1 MGSYDVAM
9 ETLDKRRKFYELK
22 GGRGKVSDI
31 NSSLA
36 EGRRELDRLNE
47 LLSQQS
53 LQEKTLQ
60 EKKEEIAS
68 AELQLRRL
76 QEELR
81 VVSVREVHL
90 AECKRLRE
98 RLAESEQERARILDA
113 FLDRRVPTDE
123 ELSDAQRRLKE
134 VRIAQNDLN
143 AAKLSDSEQAHLDRL
158 RTRYQNKRPTPEML
172 SEIHTSIVS
181 ISETDAA
188 IAASSV
194 SQNTRDQNRFRQT
207 GIPTDAQLE
216 HIEKKLKRLQAA
228 SAEQGNLN
236 DQTRSNLPLV
246 LSLAVLGILAL
257 AAAFLFP
264 AITWILLG
272 ASLLSLAISGV
283 LLFAARKSA
292 ARLNEQRQAHQQ
304 EKQTLSNEIRAFLN
318 KYGALPENGNLQEGF
333 EQLAATAKR
342 ALDDAQRQTM
352 QTRRIEELEKTRNT
366 LCDELAKRFAAC
378 GYSPLPADLH
388 RALLQIHTD
397 LREWDLLEGRAKVAE
412 EKSRDIRSALTAS
425 QERLSAFLGRLT
437 QRQNNQPEALL
448 DRIEA
453 LCREHTILQE
463 SIRRQRQDLTEREK
477 EYGKEVPSVPA
488 NTESLRVQEADLT
501 QRLDILRREHTD
513 LLRLWGRT
521 TEQTQKIPGL
531 EDELSHLSTEL
542 VTAEHNLSILRGTA
556 QFLTDS
562 KEALSTRYLGGMQA
576 HFEHFK
582 NLAQGN
588 SLSDAKIDTS
598 FAISVRE
605 GGKSREIES
614 FSRGTRDLLQF
625 CARLALTKSMFENEE
640 KPFLILDDPFVNLD
654 EQHFALLRDLLDKL
668 STEFQILYLVCHA
681 DRS

>member
-1 MGSYDVAM
+1 M
-9 ETLDKRRKFYELK
+9 
-22 GGRGKVSDI
+22 
-31 NSSLA
+31 
-36 EGRRELDRLNE
+36 
-47 LLSQQS
+47 
-53 LQEKTLQ
+53 
-60 EKKEEIAS
+60 
-68 AELQLRRL
+68 
-76 QEELR
+76 
-81 VVSVREVHL
+81 
-90 AECKRLRE
+90 
-98 RLAESEQERARILDA
+98 
-113 FLDRRVPTDE
+113 
-123 ELSDAQRRLKE
+123 
-134 VRIAQNDLN
+134 
-143 AAKLSDSEQAHLDRL
+143 
-158 RTRYQNKRPTPEML
+158 
-172 SEIHTSIVS
+172 
-181 ISETDAA
+181 
-188 IAASSV
+188 
-194 SQNTRDQNRFRQT
+194 
-207 GIPTDAQLE
+207 
-216 HIEKKLKRLQAA
+216 
-228 SAEQGNLN
+228 
-236 DQTRSNLPLV
+236 
-246 LSLAVLGILAL
+246 
-257 AAAFLFP
+257 
-264 AITWILLG
+264 
-272 ASLLSLAISGV
+272 
-283 LLFAARKSA
+283 
-292 ARLNEQRQAHQQ
+292 
-304 EKQTLSNEIRAFLN
+304 
-318 KYGALPENGNLQEGF
+318 
-333 EQLAATAKR
+333 
-342 ALDDAQRQTM
+342 
-352 QTRRIEELEKTRNT
+352 
-366 LCDELAKRFAAC
+366 
-378 GYSPLPADLH
+378 
-388 RALLQIHTD
+388 LQIHTD